1 MRNSTRGSARDRGP
15 PWRAAGN
22 EVPRT
27 KKKKKP
33 RAAERRARTKRR
45 EKNISAGAMARE
57 RKKNIIRAGAKKKY
71 YSGGS
76 ETKFGRQREHNPQ
89 KSLRT
94 VETSFFYL
102 FLSGVDIIIYW
113 KELQP

>member
-1 MRNSTRGSARDRGP
+1 MRATRGSAREGVRGP
-15 PWRAAGN
+15 PWHEKKGENGRRSDAGDGATRAD
-22 EVPRT
+22 
-27 KKKKKP
+27 K
-33 RAAERRARTKRR
+33 KRR
-45 EKNISAGAMARE
+45 EKNISAGAKARE

-76 ETKFGRQREHNPQ
+76 EKKFWRQREHNPQ

-102 FLSGVDIIIYW
+102 FLSGVDIIYW